1 MLKSSVSLTA
11 LRRAESANAIPS
23 VRKSSDPQQS
33 RKSLGYALIVIH
45 IFTKIN
51 KNSARAE
58 RLRED
63 HDKTQRQSFRS
74 QNQDIP

>member
-23 VRKSSDPQQS
+23 VRKSPDPQQS
-33 RKSLGYALIVIH
+33 RKSLGCEVIVIH

-51 KNSARAE
+51 KNSE
-58 RLRED
+58 RTDEKTTTKRS
-63 HDKTQRQSFRS
+63 DK
-74 QNQDIP
+74 